1 MRHTVLS
8 TGRWPSL
15 RSRRITVL
23 RELRSCKFNVLILE
37 GSVFWQQTLHQSSTC
52 KQGLAA
58 VQGAKNEPL
67 LHHFPIETRQCLSP
81 RITALFS
88 TEDGSVLQCSAQ
100 QVLCLSLLCFPTCST
115 LPNPLC
121 CWLNRFGGS
130 GTVFDS
136 GKISRSLQTQVVLL
150 NLFLSL
156 HSDI

>member
-1 MRHTVLS
+1 MAQPQVTEDH
-8 TGRWPSL
+8 
-15 RSRRITVL
+15 
-23 RELRSCKFNVLILE
+23 
-37 GSVFWQQTLHQSSTC
+37 SS
-52 KQGLAA
+52 
-58 VQGAKNEPL
+58 QGAL
-67 LHHFPIETRQCLSP
+67 QLQIQCLDPGGKCALAGDTASEQYLQTVHFSTQQCRVLKMSLFSITSP
-81 RITALFS
+81 SKRGSTLCLSLRITALFS